1 MYQVMFV
8 GAGGESLIM
17 LRKTEVSIS
26 IEDCQ
31 VPFDAY
37 MSKNLTKLCILGWDV
52 CRNDSA

>member
-17 LRKTEVSIS
+17 LRKTEVFIA
-26 IEDCQ
+26 IGDCQ
-31 VPFDAY
+31 VPFDVY
-37 MSKNLTKLCILGWDV
+37 VSKNLNKLCILGWDF